1 MNNAQA
7 TCTIVNTK
15 GIHGRV
21 ATRLAEICLSSGAE
35 ITLDFNGQQADCSS
49 ILDVLSLAVTHGSE
63 IHIEVNGPH
72 ANRVCATVQDVLN
85 SPDDP

>member
-1 MNNAQA
+1 MNKAQA
-7 TCTIVNTK
+7 TCTILNTK

-21 ATRLAEICLSSGAE
+21 ATRLAEICLSSGTE
-35 ITLDFNGQQADCSS
+35 ITLEFNGQQADCSS

-63 IHIEVNGPH
+63 IHIEVNGRD
-72 ANRVCATVQDVLN
+72 AGTVCAKVQEVLN